1 MLRKILIFPI
11 QIAHFLLMLL
21 GYILFYPFACIAL
34 GIFALGEKAWNFLK
48 DLWRQASDPG
58 YHRLNYGGYLFRQN
72 LLKEARKACE
82 KGNWQHAV
90 NCWLDAAC
98 YFSPEAMAH
107 LGECYEQG
115 NGVDRDLAIAHF
127 WYAKAVQ
134 YHGGPECQAKCDN
147 LQPFAMSRKARKVF
161 CKDLK
166 NFWKNRACCK

>member
-1 MLRKILIFPI
+1 MLKRILHFFFSIIRFIGMILISLI
-11 QIAHFLLMLL
+11 
-21 GYILFYPFACIAL
+21 FYPLAYLAL
-34 GIFALGEKAWNFLK
+34 GIAYLGEKGWHILK
-48 DLWRQASDPG
+48 DLWEQASDPG
-58 YHRLNYGGYLFRQN
+58 YYRLTYSGHIFRQS
-72 LLKEARKACE
+72 LLKEAQKARE
-82 KGNWQHAV
+82 TGNWHRAV

-98 YFSPEAMAH
+98 YFSSEAMVH

-134 YHGGPECQAKCDN
+134 YHGGPECQAKCNN

-166 NFWKNRACCK
+166 NFWRNRACCK